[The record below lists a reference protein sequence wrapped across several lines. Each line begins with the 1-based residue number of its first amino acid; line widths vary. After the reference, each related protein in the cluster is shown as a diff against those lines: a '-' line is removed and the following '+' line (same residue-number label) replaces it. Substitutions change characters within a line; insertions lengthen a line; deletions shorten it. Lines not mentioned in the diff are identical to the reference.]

1 MNILKRRVGEL
12 FEHVWPN
19 EHAPNLSKGKPL
31 GSRMVGG
38 RFRVQTNALTMIGWT
53 INGRVDQ
60 EIEFEKD
67 HPSKHYSSSTR
78 IKLKVSKKLG

>member
-31 GSRMVGG
+31 GSPWLVED
-38 RFRVQTNALTMIGWT
+38 L
-53 INGRVDQ
+53 
-60 EIEFEKD
+60 EFN
-67 HPSKHYSSSTR
+67 PMLSQ
-78 IKLKVSKKLG
+78 